1 MRGRWGTSCC
11 AVRILYLKVGTLN
24 HPRLDPY
31 DPTVDPCED
40 PLGDIRY
47 QSRLGQHALAL
58 NRMSS
63 VEGGIRSTM
72 SCSASQ
78 AFLKFNVQGAARPQ
92 CLSHWKAVQ
101 PQKPSKSSEPQVMDV
116 NSIRTVATYII
127 LRDKIQTDVAFYL
140 QSFGGMIASRQGL
153 GLEST

>member
-1 MRGRWGTSCC
+1 MHG
-11 AVRILYLKVGTLN
+11 AHLILESWNVEP
-24 HPRLDPY
+24 PRLDLY

-47 QSRLGQHALAL
+47 QSRPGQHAPAP

-92 CLSHWKAVQ
+92 CLSHWRAVQ
-101 PQKPSKSSEPQVMDV
+101 PQKPSKSSGPQVMDV
-116 NSIRTVATYII
+116 NSIRTVTTYII